1 VADGAGG
8 DLHDGSAGL
17 AKAEGV
23 VFRGEVSHDDA
34 GFHFLPERL
43 DGFAEKGGF
52 SRTGRGHHVYR
63 KQATPDEEA
72 AVSLSQA
79 LVFREDGLAYFDG
92 SAGMIRVVVFPL
104 MLVVAP
110 EVVIMVVGITV
121 HVRMRVVVGVM
132 MRMAVPNA
140 ARMLVLMIMG
150 VIMVMAAADFRRAFA
165 GQSASAFCAHL
176 LNLH

>member
-1 VADGAGG
+1 
-8 DLHDGSAGL
+8 
-17 AKAEGV
+17 
-23 VFRGEVSHDDA
+23 
-34 GFHFLPERL
+34 
-43 DGFAEKGGF
+43 
-52 SRTGRGHHVYR
+52 
-63 KQATPDEEA
+63 
-72 AVSLSQA
+72 
-79 LVFREDGLAYFDG
+79 
-92 SAGMIRVVVFPL
+92 MIRVVVFPL